1 MFACRSALPLSTE
14 GTKEPKGRKKEEGI
28 ACATSSSFSLT
39 HCDVFPKIR
48 TGRKKGER

>member
-1 MFACRSALPLSTE
+1 MLACRSALPLSTE

-28 ACATSSSFSLT
+28 ATSSSFSLT
-39 HCDVFPKIR
+39 HCDVLPKIR